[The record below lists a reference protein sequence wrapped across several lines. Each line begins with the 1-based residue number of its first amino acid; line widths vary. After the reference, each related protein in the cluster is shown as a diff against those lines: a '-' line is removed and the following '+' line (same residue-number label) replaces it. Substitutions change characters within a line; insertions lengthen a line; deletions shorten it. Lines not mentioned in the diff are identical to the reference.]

1 MTIPTHERA
10 LAKAVLD
17 VIPLVMRTIAADLRR
32 SEHLVAESH
41 FRLLMLMSE
50 TPHSLSELAE
60 RYAVSLPTM
69 SNTITALEER
79 GWVARQ
85 RSPHDRRRVVIT
97 ITPAGKA
104 VLDEVCEHTEAAVAA
119 VFRDIPEADRLRL
132 AAGLDVLQAAFSRA
146 VSSYCCARN
155 AVSAGHPGVK
165 AE

>member
-1 MTIPTHERA
+1 MTISTDEQA
-10 LAKAVLD
+10 LAKTILD

-50 TPHSLSELAE
+50 APHSLGKLAE

-79 GWVARQ
+79 GWVVRQ
-85 RSPHDRRRVVIT
+85 RSLRDRRQVVVN

-104 VLDEVCEHTEAAVAA
+104 VLDEVCQHMEAAVAT
-119 VFRDIPEADRLRL
+119 VLRDMPEADRRQL
-132 AAGLDVLQAAFSRA
+132 ATGLNVLQAAFSRVA
-146 VSSYCCARN
+146 Y
-155 AVSAGHPGVK
+155 P
-165 AE
+165 